1 MQEAL
6 IAIARYIGLHPWAGK
21 SGGGPVIPGMPDL
34 FTRGTGKRKM
44 RTDVEIGGALYDGL
58 TMVLDFTVV
67 SCMKSGLAEYNEAR
81 AGSED
86 PDRFVR
92 AADLRK
98 ATKYAAVCRAAGYAF
113 IPFALSSGG
122 RPSPG
127 ALRALRKIY
136 AAAKGNVDNWFY
148 CGTLVPR
155 IFAQLGIG
163 QYEHALGVR
172 RGIYATLHE
181 ASGPPP
187 HAAAAPPPS
196 PEMADVR
203 WSFGEFP
210 DCDPRWS
217 WSRDGASAFEL
228 ERGQSYASFLRETY
242 PAFFV

>member
-34 FTRGTGKRKM
+34 FTRGTGKKKM

-127 ALRALRKIY
+127 ALRAQDLCSGEGERRQLVLLGDARSAHLR
-136 AAAKGNVDNWFY
+136 AAGHRSVRARAGRSARHLRHAARGERPASARCCRSTAVARD
-148 CGTLVPR
+148 GRRSLVLRRVPR
-155 IFAQLGIG
+155 LRP
-163 QYEHALGVR
+163 ALVMESGRRVR
-172 RGIYATLHE
+172 
-181 ASGPPP
+181 
-187 HAAAAPPPS
+187 
-196 PEMADVR
+196 VR
-203 WSFGEFP
+203 
-210 DCDPRWS
+210 
-217 WSRDGASAFEL
+217 A
-228 ERGQSYASFLRETY
+228 
-242 PAFFV
+242 